1 MSGSSSQPKAPKG
14 RVLVVDEEPAV
25 RSTMADLL
33 EWAGF
38 AVRVAPD
45 GPTAL
50 AIFEGDAF
58 DVVFLD
64 LLMPGMGG
72 IEFIRQAKRLRP
84 DIRILVLT
92 AYGDKESAIEAL
104 RLGVTNY
111 LEKPIQNL
119 QALAS
124 AMELAMKP

>member
-1 MSGSSSQPKAPKG
+1 
-14 RVLVVDEEPAV
+14 
-25 RSTMADLL
+25 
-33 EWAGF
+33 
-38 AVRVAPD
+38 
-45 GPTAL
+45 
-50 AIFEGDAF
+50 
-58 DVVFLD
+58 
-64 LLMPGMGG
+64 MGG

-92 AYGDKESAIEAL
+92 AYGDKDSAIEAL

-119 QALAS
+119 HALAS